1 MSEISNAAD
10 NHVLFQVQPFRRDL
24 KSEGRINHSVF
35 FQLNPGWDCLRKAF
49 LPIVSI
55 LTLGI
60 GHMLKTWTFD
70 LPLNSQDPPHPR
82 LSPVWHPPPL
92 KGRPGSQR
100 PPPWG
105 HLGRRTAGWI
115 PLQNL
120 ARAIQEG
127 VICLF
132 ECCSSAF
139 TWFTTRV
146 IWKIVVPHIP
156 TL

>member
-1 MSEISNAAD
+1 MHQDIAKSQYPGEVISFTTYSYTKNRHVWMSLA
-10 NHVLFQVQPFRRDL
+10 
-24 KSEGRINHSVF
+24 
-35 FQLNPGWDCLRKAF
+35 
-49 LPIVSI
+49 
-55 LTLGI
+55 I

-70 LPLNSQDPPHPR
+70 LPLNSRDPPHPR

-120 ARAIQEG
+120 ARAKQEG

-139 TWFTTRV
+139 TWFTTL
-146 IWKIVVPHIP
+146 IVSFERLWSLTYPLYKELIGNKLYH
-156 TL
+156 